1 MSGRAGTGIALLA
14 LAALAGLWLLRSRP
28 ATEQVALVDEGAA
41 AEDSLRAAFDEH
53 AQGRV
58 ILVRGRVER
67 TLADDRDG
75 SPHQRFII
83 GTDSG
88 LTVLI
93 AHNLD
98 LAPRL
103 EGLAP
108 GELVTVLGE
117 YEWNEKGGLM
127 HWTHD
132 DPQGQHVAG
141 YIDWRGKRY
150 Q

>member
-1 MSGRAGTGIALLA
+1 MLERSGMRAVLVVLV
-14 LAALAGLWLLRSRP
+14 ALAGAWYLRGQQAPGQMLGSSES
-28 ATEQVALVDEGAA
+28 ANAVASGASDA
-41 AEDSLRAAFDEH
+41 ARQAFEDQA
-53 AQGRV
+53 
-58 ILVRGRVER
+58 RGRVVVAR
-67 TLADDRDG
+67 NLADDRDG

-83 GTDSG
+83 TTDGG
-88 LTVLI
+88 LSLLV

-103 EGLAP
+103 QGLAP
-108 GELVTVLGE
+108 GDVVTVLGE

-141 YIDWRGKRY
+141 YIEWRGKRY